1 MSTPI
6 YGNAKIANISQIGNS
21 GSPVLRQD
29 LVALGAHVY
38 GGSLNSASVIGK
50 FGNPYQDYIAAFSLP
65 VPNDSLNLIPVTG
78 NTTISAP
85 VPSGYGPS
93 IPSSMAVTGPAIC
106 EICKT
111 RKVEVGN
118 ASQVQQNAQAR
129 HAYQAPVI
137 TKTQLHSQRQ
147 RSNSTMTKLI
157 QNGRAP
163 QGRRSAARGQLT
175 AAEEEGFMDVLR
187 TVATALPAGLGMIGG
202 GPIGALAGFAL
213 NAASKVMAES
223 TGAEGAFDEPAAL
236 HEGAMERA
244 ILAEATLSALQS
256 AELHPDL
263 EESIFSDMKEAVMK
277 ALPVVRKAAPRVMG
291 AMMEPALK
299 IALDSLHN
307 YNQKVASGAESFEA
321 TPSGTFHSTVLYT
334 SAIDQPADR
343 QAEAFLGHL
352 QASLQQNLQESATEG
367 ELEEGFFD
375 GFGDLIKA
383 GTRLVGQGVLA
394 AAKHGL
400 PILADV
406 LKQGGGAESFDDQSS
421 SDSSAHLLAADPLAQ
436 RALVA
441 DAALKAVM
449 KLPPQQLQEEGF
461 FDFVSSAIKT
471 IAPIAMKVAPVVA
484 GVIHPTIGKVVSTV
498 LNQESAVAGE
508 SNITGSTRSVLA
520 ATPRGLSEK
529 RSLLSLRDGSTR
541 GNEHRNRSE
550 KPGANGSSYAPYTR
564 LGTQLPY

>member
-1 MSTPI
+1 M
-6 YGNAKIANISQIGNS
+6 
-21 GSPVLRQD
+21 
-29 LVALGAHVY
+29 Y

-78 NTTISAP
+78 NTAISAP

-111 RKVEVGN
+111 RKVEIGN
-118 ASQVQQNAQAR
+118 ASQVQHTPQAGHTSQVQHTLQAGHTSQVQHNPLAG
-129 HAYQAPVI
+129 HASQAPV
-137 TKTQLHSQRQ
+137 TPKPQPRPQRQ
-147 RSNSTMTKLI
+147 RSHSTMTKLI
-157 QNGRAP
+157 QDGRAP
-163 QGRRSAARGQLT
+163 QGRKSAAHGQLT
-175 AAEEEGFMDVLR
+175 EAEEEGFMDVLR

-213 NAASKVMAES
+213 NAASKIMAES
-223 TGAEGAFDEPAAL
+223 TGAESAFDEPAAL

-263 EESIFSDMKEAVMK
+263 EESIFSDMKEAVLK

-307 YNQKVASGAESFEA
+307 YNQKVTSGAESFEA
-321 TPSGTFHSTVLYT
+321 TPSGTFHSAILYT

-343 QAEAFLGHL
+343 QAEAFLGHV
-352 QASLQQNLQESATEG
+352 QASLQQNVQESATDG

-375 GFGDLIKA
+375 SFGDLLKA
-383 GTRLVGQGVLA
+383 GTRLAGQGVLA

-406 LKQGGGAESFDDQSS
+406 LKHAGGAESFDDQSS
-421 SDSSAHLLAADPLAQ
+421 SGPSSHLLAADPLAQ

-471 IAPIAMKVAPVVA
+471 IAPIAMKVAPMVA
-484 GVIHPTIGKVVSTV
+484 GAIHPTIGKVVSSV
-498 LNQESAVAGE
+498 LHQESAVAGE
-508 SNITGSTRSVLA
+508 SSIRGSARPAFGA
-520 ATPRGLSEK
+520 AMPPGLSEK
-529 RSLLSLRDGSTR
+529 RSLLSLRDGNTR
-541 GNEHRNRSE
+541 GNERRNRAE

-564 LGTQLPY
+564 LGTQLVY